1 MPTSNV
7 GERWEMDL
15 IGPILDKKDEP
26 KYIATGIDVF
36 SREAWAKVIGHKT
49 GKSIIK
55 SLREAIAEHGRPKII
70 LSDDGREFKNQE
82 AEDFCKKEGITI
94 KHGSPYSPTTT
105 GAIER
110 LNQTLMRKIRM
121 PSEFGK
127 HLWTKIVGKAVRAY
141 NASPSRATGCAPC
154 ELLGTEV
161 SVPTAEKYGI
171 QKTTQTEKLKEAV
184 QEKIRVYQQTYDKP
198 LQNQEMFE
206 IGTLVWYADPLK
218 KRSKLDPK
226 WSGLATIIGMGFE
239 SYKILCKN
247 GKQVIANGRLL
258 KRVEGSF
265 DAGECCN
272 Q

>member
-1 MPTSNV
+1 
-7 GERWEMDL
+7 MD
-15 IGPILDKKDEP
+15 KDS
-26 KYIATGIDVF
+26 GQ
-36 SREAWAKVIGHKT
+36 GC
-49 GKSIIK
+49 K
-55 SLREAIAEHGRPKII
+55 SL
-70 LSDDGREFKNQE
+70 Q
-82 AEDFCKKEGITI
+82 
-94 KHGSPYSPTTT
+94 
-105 GAIER
+105 R
-110 LNQTLMRKIRM
+110 LTVQSNGMCSLRVTRNRSLC
-121 PSEFGK
+121 
-127 HLWTKIVGKAVRAY
+127 TD
-141 NASPSRATGCAPC
+141 
-154 ELLGTEV
+154 
-161 SVPTAEKYGI
+161 AEKYGI

-226 WSGLATIIGMGFE
+226 WSDLATIIGMGFE